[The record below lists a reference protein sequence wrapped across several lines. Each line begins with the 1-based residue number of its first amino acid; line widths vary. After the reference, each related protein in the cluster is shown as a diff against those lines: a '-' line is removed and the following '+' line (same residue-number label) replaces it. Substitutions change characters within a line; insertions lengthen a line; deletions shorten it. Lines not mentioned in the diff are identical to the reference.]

1 VILAGELAWIARER
15 APIIDAGTAGGTD
28 VTVYVYKL
36 AGQHGKF
43 WTQAYPFPWYGL
55 TADNEEELHI
65 FAESIGMYRHFYR
78 PVMSGDQQL
87 PLAGHYDLDQG
98 ERDHAVESGAK
109 PITTRAHKKMRDQRA
124 AELGIKLK

>member
-1 VILAGELAWIARER
+1 
-15 APIIDAGTAGGTD
+15 

-36 AGQHGKF
+36 AGQQIRGVDAS
-43 WTQAYPFPWYGL
+43 AYPFPWYGL
-55 TADNEEELHI
+55 TADTEEELHS

-78 PVMSGDQQL
+78 PVMTGDKQL

-98 ERDHAVESGAK
+98 ERDQAVASGAR
-109 PITTRAHKKMRDQRA
+109 PITTRKHKKMRDQRA